1 MLVRGQVRV
10 APMGEIID
18 LDYVAVLDIIKLY
31 FVVDKSR
38 EVFELVRECFQIEQ
52 EFMVTRE

>member
-1 MLVRGQVRV
+1 LLVRGQVRV